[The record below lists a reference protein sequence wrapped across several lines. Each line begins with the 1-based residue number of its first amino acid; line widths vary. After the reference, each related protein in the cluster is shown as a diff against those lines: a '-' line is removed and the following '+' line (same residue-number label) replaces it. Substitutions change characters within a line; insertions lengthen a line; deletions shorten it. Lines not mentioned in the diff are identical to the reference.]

1 MPSDIPQSIVGEEL
15 PEGVFTSTVV
25 VDCEHI
31 EKMLHKA
38 TRNQFTFYSDEP
50 ERLGGDANHPAPLA
64 YIVAGIGFWLLTQL
78 KRYASMRKV
87 GITSAKV
94 HVELDYYL
102 KGSVKQG
109 TVENKVTEVRS
120 DVTVES
126 KDPESDVLEI
136 IRIAK
141 QGCFAEN
148 LVKNAVPLKSS
159 CLLNG

>member
-1 MPSDIPQSIVGEEL
+1 
-15 PEGVFTSTVV
+15 
-25 VDCEHI
+25 
-31 EKMLHKA
+31 
-38 TRNQFTFYSDEP
+38 
-50 ERLGGDANHPAPLA
+50 
-64 YIVAGIGFWLLTQL
+64 
-78 KRYASMRKV
+78 MRKV

-120 DVTVES
+120 DFTVES
-126 KDPESDVLEI
+126 KDPDSDVLEI

-148 LVKNAVPLKSS
+148 LVKNGAKEITLLGQNVNAYSYMNNSKEYRLSSLINHLEKYSELKRIRYTTSHPRDMSEDLLDCYSNCKKLFSS
-159 CLLNG
+159 SICYRFARI